1 MNILK
6 KIGLYDKRIMIIYI
20 IVFVFLITGITYA
33 LQTTSF
39 AFNTDTAIINIDEAA
54 YGTNNTLDTSNLDMK
69 PIQDSSVTTSSDNVI
84 KIDFG
89 VKGASSNTTP
99 VSGKY
104 IYDVALTG
112 LEINCNLLS
121 EYVKWKLIK
130 NGEEISSGSLSPK
143 YDHIEYVEDG
153 DNPGGRLVLTD
164 IQQDLKSNSEEADQ
178 YTFYMWVSDS
188 CKG

>member
-1 MNILK
+1 MFFDENEEYPLLATTLTPNHCLICGKEINYDMNCAKRVQGMIK
-6 KIGLYDKRIMIIYI
+6 NMVGSKI
-20 IVFVFLITGITYA
+20 
-33 LQTTSF
+33 S
-39 AFNTDTAIINIDEAA
+39 IDEEA
-54 YGTNNTLDTSNLDMK
+54 YGDNELDTSNLDMK
-69 PIQDSSVTTSSDNVI
+69 PIQDSNVTTSSDNVI

-99 VSGKY
+99 ASGKY

-143 YDHIEYVEDG
+143 YDHIEYF
-153 DNPGGRLVLTD
+153 
-164 IQQDLKSNSEEADQ
+164 EE
-178 YTFYMWVSDS
+178 
-188 CKG
+188 